1 LLYFKNALDS
11 DAAPTSAMPAPPKM
25 PTLSPSIIAS
35 DAGHYADS
43 AQQALDAG
51 AEWLHVDVMDGHFV
65 PNITIG
71 PDVVRALRPIVREY
85 DARLDVHLMIEN
97 PDDYIEA
104 FAEAGADVL
113 TVHVE
118 ACPHLHRVA
127 QQIWE
132 AGCEVGV
139 ALNPA
144 TPPGHL
150 EGILPVADLVLVMSV
165 NPGFS
170 GQSFIPQSTSRIK
183 HLRRQLNALGSN
195 AHLEVDGGVKPTNA
209 MELIRAGAD
218 VLVAGSAI
226 FGRDQSVADNVEA
239 FRNALTV
246 NV

>member
-1 LLYFKNALDS
+1 
-11 DAAPTSAMPAPPKM
+11 MPAPPKM
-25 PTLSPSIIAS
+25 PTLSPSIIAA
-35 DAGHYADS
+35 DAGHYADH
-43 AQQALDAG
+43 AREALEAG

-71 PDVVRALRPIVREY
+71 PDVVRALRPVVREY

-97 PDDYIEA
+97 PEDYVDA
-104 FAEAGADVL
+104 FAEAGADLL

-150 EGILPVADLVLVMSV
+150 EGILPVVDLALVMSV

-170 GQSFIPQSTSRIK
+170 GQSFIPQSTSKIK

-195 AHLEVDGGVKPTNA
+195 AHLEVDGGVKPDNA
-209 MELIRAGAD
+209 MDLIRAGAD

-226 FGRDQSVADNVEA
+226 FGGDHSVAENVDA
-239 FRNALTV
+239 FRNALTIKV
-246 NV
+246 

>member
-1 LLYFKNALDS
+1 
-11 DAAPTSAMPAPPKM
+11 MPAPPKM
-25 PTLSPSIIAS
+25 PTLAPSIIAA
-35 DAGHYADS
+35 DAGNYA
-43 AQQALDAG
+43 AHARKALEAG

-71 PDVVRALRPIVREY
+71 PDVVRALQPVAQEY
-85 DARLDVHLMIEN
+85 EARVDVHLMIEH
-97 PDDYIEA
+97 PEDYVET

-127 QQIWE
+127 QQITE
-132 AGCEVGV
+132 AGSEVGV

-144 TPPGHL
+144 TPPDHL
-150 EGILPVADLVLVMSV
+150 EGILPFADLILVMSV

-170 GQSFIPQSTSRIK
+170 GQSFIPQSVPKIK

-195 AHLEVDGGVKPTNA
+195 AHLEVDGGVKPNNA

-226 FGRDQSVADNVEA
+226 FGGDRSVAENVDA
-239 FRNALTV
+239 FRNALTIKV
-246 NV
+246 